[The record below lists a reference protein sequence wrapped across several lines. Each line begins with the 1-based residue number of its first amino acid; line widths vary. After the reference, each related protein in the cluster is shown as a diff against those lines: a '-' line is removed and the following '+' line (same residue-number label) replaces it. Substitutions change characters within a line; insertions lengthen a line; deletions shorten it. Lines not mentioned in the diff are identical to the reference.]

1 MPIPNGIMGLLTG
14 GNGGARAKLLP
25 SALTA
30 GAPGTRAASIGTGA
44 DGAMTGFWIVGIA
57 LNIAL
62 AGLVVW
68 WVLRSMRRPRRD
80 DAPGRDKD

>member
-1 MPIPNGIMGLLTG
+1 
-14 GNGGARAKLLP
+14 
-25 SALTA
+25 
-30 GAPGTRAASIGTGA
+30 
-44 DGAMTGFWIVGIA
+44 MTGFWIVGIA